1 VPSPT
6 PSPVKTIIKKKV
18 IRRTKIVQ
26 TPGAPVQSD
35 PWAVVAA
42 YYGDVTSGDY
52 LDAWNLLGP
61 GMQAGAGSYGS
72 FAAGYTGTG
81 SQSVTENGESGDQ
94 VNYYLESDN
103 PDGTVQYYQGIA
115 TIYGGLIQAS
125 NVTQLAGNPNA

>member
-1 VPSPT
+1 
-6 PSPVKTIIKKKV
+6 
-18 IRRTKIVQ
+18 
-26 TPGAPVQSD
+26 VQSD
-35 PWAVVAA
+35 PWAVVSA

-61 GMQAGAGSYGS
+61 RMQSGAGSYGS

-81 SQSVTENGESGDQ
+81 SQSVTENAESGDQ

-103 PDGTVQYYQGIA
+103 PDGTVQYYQGTA